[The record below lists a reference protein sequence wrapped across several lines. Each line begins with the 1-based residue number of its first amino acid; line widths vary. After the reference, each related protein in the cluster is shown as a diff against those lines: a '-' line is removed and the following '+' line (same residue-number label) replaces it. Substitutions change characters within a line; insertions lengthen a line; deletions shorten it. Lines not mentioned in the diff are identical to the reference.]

1 MNTQQLKRQII
12 LNWIF
17 ANLKHVTNSAT
28 HDIDKYL
35 KETPDEIKIWQDQ
48 QELDRIKFNRWKA
61 QNSK

>member
-1 MNTQQLKRQII
+1 MNTQQLRRQII

-48 QELDRIKFNRWKA
+48 QELDRIKFNR
-61 QNSK
+61 